1 MDYTL
6 ARLDNGLQVVA
17 APMPWMYSVTA
28 SVIVGVGSR
37 HERPPEAGSAHLIE
51 HMLFKGTQRR
61 PSAEAI
67 SETIERVG
75 GMLNASTDK
84 ELTVYW
90 TKVSST
96 QAELAG
102 DLLADMLLHST
113 MDASE
118 VEKERRVVLEEL
130 SMSMDTP
137 QDWVHTLIDQ
147 ACWPNTALGRD
158 VAGTRESV
166 AGLERAGLLGFM
178 AATYLPGRTVVSIA
192 GAIDAQEAIVLA
204 DRMFGGWRDGQ
215 ELSGHSQ
222 LRDAPVAYPHA
233 QPEIRY
239 EQRDTEQVN
248 LCVATRGV
256 SRISDDRYAFE
267 LLAAIL
273 GGGMSSRLFLEVR
286 ERRALAYD
294 IHTYTNKLADTG
306 SLVTYAA
313 VEPGHCREVVAE
325 IVSQLH
331 RLCTDPV
338 PDSELGKVKDY
349 YKGRLLLGL
358 EDTQSVAGWCGVQQ
372 QLQGSIQ
379 QPEEVCSAVDR
390 VSAGDLQRL
399 AADCF
404 QSDFLRL
411 VALGPLS
418 GAEGLEDALCL
429 R

>member
-1 MDYTL
+1 
-6 ARLDNGLQVVA
+6 
-17 APMPWMYSVTA
+17 
-28 SVIVGVGSR
+28 
-37 HERPPEAGSAHLIE
+37 
-51 HMLFKGTQRR
+51 
-61 PSAEAI
+61 
-67 SETIERVG
+67 
-75 GMLNASTDK
+75 
-84 ELTVYW
+84 
-90 TKVSST
+90 
-96 QAELAG
+96 
-102 DLLADMLLHST
+102 
-113 MDASE
+113 
-118 VEKERRVVLEEL
+118 
-130 SMSMDTP
+130 MDTP

-147 ACWPNTALGRD
+147 ACWPDTALGRD

-166 AGLERAGLLGFM
+166 AGLARAGLLAFM
-178 AATYLPGRTVVSIA
+178 DATYLPAHTVVSIA
-192 GAIDAQEAIVLA
+192 GAIEAQEAIGLA
-204 DRMFGGWRDGQ
+204 DRMFGGWRVSQ
-215 ELSGHSQ
+215 ELSGQ
-222 LRDAPVAYPHA
+222 LPDTPVAYHRA

-248 LCVATRGV
+248 LCLATRGV
-256 SRISDDRYAFE
+256 SRVSDDRYAFE
-267 LLAAIL
+267 LLASIL

-294 IHTYTNKLADTG
+294 IHSYTNKLADTG

-325 IVSQLH
+325 IVGQLQ